1 MSHRFGSQSMV
12 APLRRVLVRPP
23 GAAFGSEDWQR
34 WHYASRI
41 DLERAR
47 AEHDDL
53 VEILRTNGAE
63 VLLHDERL
71 PDHADAVFVHDPALV
86 TDRGAVVL
94 KMGKELRRG
103 EEGAIETSLK
113 GHGVPTLGRLSGSA
127 RAEGGDL
134 LWLDESTLAV
144 GLGFRTNVEGLR
156 NVLELCR
163 ELKPRRFFFSSSVAA
178 CAFPPPG
185 AALTESTPPDGDHV
199 YAKTKAIGEAM
210 LAEYSDD
217 FPSVIVRFAAL
228 FSDWCE
234 YPPLYMFLRT
244 WLSRAWNRRIL
255 GGRGNSAIPYLH
267 VNDVVGFLIRV
278 LACHE
283 DLADGEILIASPDGA
298 VSHEQLFI
306 EATQYYFDNAKPSFH
321 MPKPL
326 IRPGIM
332 AQCLVG
338 RFLDEKPF
346 ERPWMAKYVD
356 KELVVDA
363 SRTRERL
370 NWFPRR
376 RLEVLYRLPFLIENF
391 KYDRIEWT
399 RRNRDAMK
407 MVRFRPNLKIHSLL
421 VKHKEEII
429 EANILALRDK
439 FPSYQNVPDKEQLW
453 NHRLVLRNL
462 FNAIRTRM
470 KIDFMSY
477 CRDLAERRL
486 EQGFAP
492 EEVVGALETLDKVCI
507 NILIQDPDSTD
518 VQPYMYSCI
527 TMTIRFGIDQV
538 METCDRIHEQEGI
551 GGRSPCDRKQG

>member
-1 MSHRFGSQSMV
+1 MSLPRIIV
-12 APLRRVLVRPP
+12 T
-23 GAAFGSEDWQR
+23 GASGFVGR
-34 WHYASRI
+34 NL
-41 DLERAR
+41 LETLK
-47 AEHDDL
+47 E
-53 VEILRTNGAE
+53 EFE
-63 VLLHDERL
+63 VI
-71 PDHADAVFVHDPALV
+71 
-86 TDRGAVVL
+86 G
-94 KMGKELRRG
+94 
-103 EEGAIETSLK
+103 
-113 GHGVPTLGRLSGSA
+113 LGRRSQA
-127 RAEGGDL
+127 RCGAPFHPNIQWHQVDIGDAETLKQVFDEVKAGGPVDFVIH
-134 LWLDESTLAV
+134 LAAHYDFT
-144 GLGFRTNVEGLR
+144 GEDHPEYYRTNVDGLR
-156 NVLELCR
+156 NILENCR
-163 ELKPRRFFFSSSVAA
+163 DLKPRRFFFSSSVAA
-178 CAFPPPG
+178 CAFPHPG
-185 AALTESTPPDGDHV
+185 SALTETSPPDGDHV

-210 LAEYSDD
+210 LAEYRDD
-217 FPSVIVRFAAL
+217 FPSVILRFAAL

-255 GGRGNSAIPYLH
+255 GGRGDSAIPYLH
-267 VNDVVGFLIRV
+267 VNDLVGFLARA

-283 DLADGEILIASPDGA
+283 DLEDGEILIASPDGA

-306 EATQYYFDNAKPSFH
+306 EATQYYFDHAHPPFH
-321 MPKPL
+321 MPRVL
-326 IRPGIM
+326 IKPGIM

-376 RLEVLYRLPFLIENF
+376 RLDVLYRLPFLIENF

-421 VKHKEEII
+421 VKHKDKII
-429 EANILALRDK
+429 EANILALREK
-439 FPSYQNVPDKEQLW
+439 FPSYQNISTKEAQW

-462 FNAIRTRM
+462 FNAVRTRM

-477 CRDLAERRL
+477 CRELTERRI
-486 EQGFAP
+486 EEGFAP
-492 EEVVGALETLDKVCI
+492 EEIVGALETLDRVCI
-507 NILIQDPDSTD
+507 KALIEDPESTE

-538 METCDRIHEQEGI
+538 METCDRIHEQQGE
-551 GGRSPCDRKQG
+551 GGRSPSDRKLDKPV